1 MSLDDAL
8 FLIERDGEK
17 HHCKG
22 SELKSKMVV
31 GDRVLV
37 QRGSDHYQA
46 WYGKP
51 ASSASPYVTRR
62 CEFNNICYPDNSGD
76 LTQHT
81 DQPGQINMGY
91 WWGCGNSGNSSPLRE
106 WRNFRNSNANAFV
119 DLDGNDF
126 KLRQQTLISNGS
138 ICRVTSDAGWKLWA
152 EIELRG
158 NDENVGFKT
167 QYMNDAG
174 RERVDLQVEGV
185 TNTYSTANGEI
196 LTFDFFETDGPFDV
210 IADDDL
216 LLVWDTDQNKHV
228 TGATFKS
235 LFEPFDFDACKVDA
249 RAEYIRT
256 HNGCETQGCKD
267 IVYSYYIQDLKDC
280 YDAAGQPYPSI
291 WPPQLP

>member
-1 MSLDDAL
+1 MSLDTAL
-8 FLIERDGEK
+8 FLIERAGEN

-22 SELKSKMVV
+22 SEIKSKMVV

-37 QRGSDHYQA
+37 QRGGDHYQA

-51 ASSASPYVTRR
+51 ASSASPYLTRR
-62 CEFNNICYPDNSGD
+62 CRFNNQCFPNNAGD
-76 LTQHT
+76 ANDQHT
-81 DQPGQINMGY
+81 DEPGELNLSY
-91 WWGCGNSGNSSPLRE
+91 WWGCGGPSPIRE
-106 WRNFRNSNANAFV
+106 WRNIRNRNVNGFV
-119 DLDGNDF
+119 DLDGEPFPLQRNSD
-126 KLRQQTLISNGS
+126 IVEGS
-138 ICRVTSDAGWKLWA
+138 ICRITSDAGWSSWH
-152 EIELRG
+152 EIDFKG
-158 NDENVGFKT
+158 ANDAIGFQT
-167 QYMNDAG
+167 QYTNDAG
-174 RERVDLQVEGV
+174 RERTDLKVEGV
-185 TNTYSTANGEI
+185 ENTYKPANGEI

-235 LFEPFDFDACKVDA
+235 LFEPFDLDACKVDV

-280 YDAAGQPYPSI
+280 YDAAGEPYPPI